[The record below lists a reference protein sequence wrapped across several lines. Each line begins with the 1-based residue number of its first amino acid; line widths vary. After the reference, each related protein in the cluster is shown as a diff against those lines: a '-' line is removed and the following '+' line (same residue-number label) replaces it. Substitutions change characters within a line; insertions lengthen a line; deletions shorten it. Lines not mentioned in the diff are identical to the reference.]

1 MDGLFYTELVWF
13 WMNFRI
19 QMTVSVS
26 RNEREGVQS
35 QKLFPLYV
43 FLARL
48 VPDVVAPEVC
58 IFFSL

>member
-1 MDGLFYTELVWF
+1 
-13 WMNFRI
+13 MNFRI

-26 RNEREGVQS
+26 RNEREGVQT

-48 VPDVVAPEVC
+48 VPDVVAPEVSVC
-58 IFFSL
+58 ILLS